1 MASSAAISSPEV
13 SVFTSP
19 APMRRGWSFDNAVS
33 LVAHHDTN
41 NPASEWFFESAY
53 LFDEVSTSGGMLIER
68 MLKCALS
75 PQPRAPS
82 PATCLE
88 VLHDVKKQLLV
99 RKSERI
105 RVSML
110 KRHAAENARAA
121 VQEIAKRALGAKRVA
136 QRARIS
142 GRPVSSTRFS
152 VRNNLSRAS

>member
-53 LFDEVSTSGGMLIER
+53 LFDEVSTSGGIVIER

-75 PQPRAPS
+75 PQRGAPS
-82 PATCLE
+82 PAACLE
-88 VLHDVKKQLLV
+88 VLHDVKKQLLL

-110 KRHAAENARAA
+110 KRHAEENARAR
-121 VQEIAKRALGAKRVA
+121 VHETREVESRKRNQFKRN
-136 QRARIS
+136 
-142 GRPVSSTRFS
+142 
-152 VRNNLSRAS
+152 VRVGC

>member
-1 MASSAAISSPEV
+1 
-13 SVFTSP
+13 
-19 APMRRGWSFDNAVS
+19 MRRGWSFDNAVS

-68 MLKCALS
+68 MLKFALS
-75 PQPRAPS
+75 PQPEAPS

-88 VLHDVKKQLLV
+88 VLHDVKKKLLV

-110 KRHAAENARAA
+110 KRHAALQRRMRVRLCKRSRNARL
-121 VQEIAKRALGAKRVA
+121 VLSVWLRELVFRVD
-136 QRARIS
+136 QCRLRGLVYVTICLERLENRVLKS
-142 GRPVSSTRFS
+142 
-152 VRNNLSRAS
+152 LQW